1 MTKTPTHP
9 KKRGKKKTEH
19 KTENSFSD
27 NRDNFFELRFLFYLL
42 KTACYSH
49 IIYPTYSSLSFYWNV
64 TNSQFYL
71 QYVIVNTLVPLP
83 TSFSIRSTFCYL
95 LRHNRVLWENNKLNK
110 IKQKLKH
117 HNRTKF
123 SYHIMVNRHMGVS
136 SWNTPYSRSLHIDL
150 SFSTILNQCLHVP
163 LFFINSLSCFAML
176 IYSRLYFLSVI

>member
-1 MTKTPTHP
+1 M
-9 KKRGKKKTEH
+9 
-19 KTENSFSD
+19 
-27 NRDNFFELRFLFYLL
+27 FFLKLRFLFYLL

-176 IYSRLYFLSVI
+176 IYSRFYFLSVI